1 MNQRIKYY
9 LLIASATFICM
20 IYIHD
25 VQKIRFE
32 IRDYENTI
40 NDINSELDNG
50 AQLVNQ
56 MNQIRQ
62 NFIDNKNQL
71 STYGIS
77 EKALIDEIDIIN
89 SVADEMQ
96 LSIQKIEIDPRNTFP
111 IINQNIGKDR
121 INLERQSIIFTL
133 KGNFLTIGS
142 FLDEIQKG
150 NSVLKI
156 NSCSFSLDSLNPE
169 GVKANLEF
177 LAYNYRK

>member
-32 IRDYENTI
+32 IRDYENTV

-77 EKALIDEIDIIN
+77 EKALMDEIDIIN
-89 SVADEMQ
+89 SVADEMK
-96 LSIQKIEIDPRNTFP
+96 LSIQKGDIMFP
-111 IINQNIGKDR
+111 LLISICLTILHY
-121 INLERQSIIFTL
+121 IYEIIFE
-133 KGNFLTIGS
+133 FYLTPK
-142 FLDEIQKG
+142 LNQK
-150 NSVLKI
+150 
-156 NSCSFSLDSLNPE
+156 
-169 GVKANLEF
+169 
-177 LAYNYRK
+177 